1 MNVEVIQPQWPA
13 PPWVRAAA
21 STRSG
26 GGSRDAYASL
36 NLALHCGDDDAAVR
50 ANRRAWQVA
59 SGMPAQ
65 PAWMQQVHGRNV
77 AQEPDGHAVPV
88 ADAAVATQPRRPL
101 VVMTA
106 DCLPILLAC
115 RRRRWVAV
123 VHAGWRG
130 LADGVIAAA
139 AAHAAADAALDAF
152 AADWR
157 HDPLVMDKW
166 RMLQATASRPDT
178 LARVKAL
185 SEAPDFPWK
194 TPNRFRSLVAA
205 FAQNPYAFHQA
216 DGSGYRF
223 LADWLIRLDPV
234 NPQTAARVAGAF
246 ETWRRYD
253 AKRKKLI
260 RAELS
265 RIAGTEGLSRDMAE
279 IVSRMLDA

>member
-106 DCLPILLAC
+106 DCLPILLAF

-139 AAHAAADAALDAF
+139 AAHAAADAALVAWIGPCIRAAHYEVDAKLR
-152 AADWR
+152 DR
-157 HDPLVMDKW
+157 L
-166 RMLQATASRPDT
+166 LATPTGSAEHFVETRPGH
-178 LARVKAL
+178 
-185 SEAPDFPWK
+185 W
-194 TPNRFRSLVAA
+194 
-205 FAQNPYAFHQA
+205 QA
-216 DGSGYRF
+216 DLPAIAMRQLEALDIAGFDS
-223 LADWLIRLDPV
+223 RLDTYSDPGRFYSYRRDRG
-234 NPQTAARVAGAF
+234 QTGRQACAIWIEQMR
-246 ETWRRYD
+246 
-253 AKRKKLI
+253 
-260 RAELS
+260 
-265 RIAGTEGLSRDMAE
+265 
-279 IVSRMLDA
+279 